1 MGGST
6 YLDYKRLSPS
16 NLDSMLHTFKMKQGA
31 FRGDTPQVEEP
42 VPAAETKTLVVKFRK
57 GAALLRY
64 KLKVVGN
71 SAIRCQKLRVTTVLV
86 YLNFI
91 SAEVAL

>member
-16 NLDSMLHTFKMKQGA
+16 NLDSMLYTFKMKQGA

-64 KLKVVGN
+64 KLKVVG
-71 SAIRCQKLRVTTVLV
+71 AIRCQKLRVTTVLV

-91 SAEVAL
+91 AAEVAL